1 MLEKI
6 KSFVLDTADVY
17 FGKRVTRGAAALAY
31 YLTMTIFPLLICL
44 YSMLGSQYRQAMQIL
59 GVVQNFIAED
69 TFTTLEDFLAYVAS
83 SNSTAMLI
91 AALLVLITSASA
103 AFRSFEMTVGDIQG
117 QMRFR
122 GVGGFIIS
130 LLFSVVFLA
139 AVYLSILIML
149 TGSWFLSFVDKWLPF
164 VNISKSWTWVRFL
177 ILFGVVFLMIYFF
190 YYVTGP
196 KNRPYQVTKGA
207 LTATAAMVVVS
218 IVFSVF
224 ISASAKYPLV
234 YGSIASIIL
243 LMLWLYLASYVLIM
257 GEVINIVLRDRK
269 EKAFLNNAFPENNSA
284 DD

>member
-190 YYVTGP
+190 YYVTVP

-207 LTATAAMVVVS
+207 LTATGAMVVVS

-257 GEVINIVLRDRK
+257 GEVINIVLRYRK

>member
-190 YYVTGP
+190 YYVTVP

-207 LTATAAMVVVS
+207 LTATVAMVVVS

>member
-190 YYVTGP
+190 YYVTVP

-207 LTATAAMVVVS
+207 LTATGAMVVVS

>member
-190 YYVTGP
+190 YYVTVP

-207 LTATAAMVVVS
+207 LTATVAMVVVS

-257 GEVINIVLRDRK
+257 GEVINILLIDRK
-269 EKAFLNNAFPENNSA
+269 EKAFLNNAFPEN
-284 DD
+284 

>member
-190 YYVTGP
+190 YYVTVP

-207 LTATAAMVVVS
+207 LTATVAMVVVS

-269 EKAFLNNAFPENNSA
+269 EKAFLNNAFPEN
-284 DD
+284 

>member
-6 KSFVLDTADVY
+6 KSFVLDTADIY

-190 YYVTGP
+190 YYVTVP

-207 LTATAAMVVVS
+207 LTATGAMVVVS